1 MGENYINFAKS
12 STYKRTNEDMLGHM
26 VPTEDKKNVKKM
38 HISSPNTRGV
48 GFKKVVSGN
57 P

>member
-1 MGENYINFAKS
+1 MLG
-12 STYKRTNEDMLGHM
+12 DML
-26 VPTEDKKNVKKM
+26 PTEDRETLRKL

>member
-1 MGENYINFAKS
+1 
-12 STYKRTNEDMLGHM
+12 M
-26 VPTEDKKNVKKM
+26 VPTEDRENVRKL